1 MKIGIVGGGISG
13 LYCAL
18 CLSEK
23 HSVLLFDEREY
34 IGGRIKTLRHMEL
47 GAARFNRSHRIL
59 FTLIRRYG
67 LTPVALPRH
76 YDYLLDGTLYKHA
89 SQALDACI
97 KHIVKNTVMSERLRN
112 ITFYDHCISILGKDE
127 TDLMVSV
134 FGYYTEIKV
143 MNAYD
148 AIHTFRND
156 FVATQYYALAEGLSA
171 LCSKMAADI
180 RANGSVLYTKERVT
194 HATAHCLTSPKRS
207 VQVDKVIFCTKARQL
222 NDFPVLKPI
231 HSYLSALHEAPL
243 LRIYARYKTVWFKD
257 LNRMTTNNVLRQII
271 PIDKEKGIIMVSYT
285 DGADTAP
292 FLPLLKNPVDLAAM
306 IEHNLKCLFPEH
318 NIPKP
323 LSITPYFWKV
333 GTHAWKPGNNAKEI
347 FNAVIHPLEDVYVC
361 GEAYSTQQAWMEG
374 GLFMASKVID
384 KINS

>member
-18 CLSEK
+18 RLSEK
-23 HSVLLFDEREY
+23 HSVVLFDEREY
-34 IGGRIKTLRHMEL
+34 LGGRIKTLRHMEL

-67 LTPVALPRH
+67 LTPVALPKN
-76 YDYLLDGTLYKHA
+76 YDYLLEGILYKDA

-97 KHIVKNTVMSERLRN
+97 KHIVKRTVINDRLRD
-112 ITFYDHCISILGKDE
+112 ITFYDHCISILGKSE
-127 TDLMVSV
+127 ADLMVSV

-148 AIHTFRND
+148 AIHTFKSD
-156 FVATQYYALAEGLSA
+156 FIGTQYYALAEGLST
-171 LCSKMAADI
+171 LCLKMAADI
-180 RANGSVLYTKERVT
+180 RANGSIIYTKEHVT
-194 HATAHCLTSPKRS
+194 HATSHCLTTPKRT

-222 NDFPVLKPI
+222 NDFPLLKPI

-243 LRIYARYKTVWFKD
+243 LRIYARYKTIWFKD

-292 FLPLLKNPVDLAAM
+292 FRPLLKKPDDLAAM
-306 IEHNLKCLFPEH
+306 IEYHLKCLFPERD
-318 NIPKP
+318 IPKP
-323 LSITPYFWKV
+323 ISITPYFWKV
-333 GTHAWKPGNNAKEI
+333 GTHAWKPGTHSSEI
-347 FNAVIHPLEDVYVC
+347 SNAVIHPLEDVYVC

-374 GLFMASKVID
+374 ALLMASKVID
-384 KINS
+384 KIDL